1 MANKER
7 EEVKPRDDY
16 GRGSQN
22 EPGSGQT
29 GNRPDEP
36 GRSSEPGRQG
46 QGSESYPGETGK
58 KRPGSSLKMSGVVR
72 LAM

>member
-7 EEVKPRDDY
+7 EELKPRDDY
-16 GRGSQN
+16 GR
-22 EPGSGQT
+22 EPGTGQP

-46 QGSESYPGETGK
+46 QGSGSEDYPGQTDK
-58 KRPGSSLKMSGVVR
+58 KRPGSESEESEEESR
-72 LAM
+72 